1 MFVYCVY
8 PAMTKHFKATA
19 ILSEKGITSVVLII
33 LNCVLYDVHVYTVTV
48 FIVLHESGTRKALL
62 GP

>member
-19 ILSEKGITSVVLII
+19 ILSEKGINKRRSNNFELCP
-33 LNCVLYDVHVYTVTV
+33 L
-48 FIVLHESGTRKALL
+48 
-62 GP
+62 